1 LHSNKIVVYLYS
13 DNNNEVIILILPT
26 MSASYT
32 NSRKNESF
40 VKLRSNYGL
49 HNELDIHGQVWGER
63 AVINVTAFDRTAGK
77 VALENANGL
86 KWLASLKDFE
96 FCTEEGDEIYNQ

>member
-1 LHSNKIVVYLYS
+1 MDKV
-13 DNNNEVIILILPT
+13 
-26 MSASYT
+26 YT

-49 HNELDIHGQVWGER
+49 HNELDIHGMLWAER
-63 AVINVTAFDRTAGK
+63 AVISVTAFDRTAGR

-86 KWLASLKDFE
+86 KWVASMKDFE
-96 FCTEEGDEIYNQ
+96 FCTEEGGKIPNQ